1 MLMYLVYIQ
10 ETVLVGLPIYLDS
23 SKKDKKVGYVISV
36 EKILLD
42 NVIGSKED
50 FEDLIFSSGII
61 QNNDLS
67 KKLKIVTPGEGLL
80 PVLQK
85 YWKLKLPRLSR
96 FILTQ
101 LSENYIQLT
110 LNQVVEASSPGE
122 EDIDEEKTIV
132 IQDETIPIQ
141 NFYNSLCVNAWNNI
155 VENNDLIRL
164 CNGHKESDNFKS
176 LKLFSLQAKREFS
189 EIFAEYISNN
199 VSKFKMHFNNFLFI
213 MNHLVQIISKNT
225 SFQIDGKKKIPLNST
240 CDCAIILSVRDIL
253 TIAFKPVFQNIASI
267 ISASLLNTNIF
278 GYYTNI
284 THNFILIHF
293 NRNPKFQ
300 TVLSN
305 LLSEEIDNFNDR
317 QEIDVDCL
325 IIPKLSDQIIQYSVK
340 HKPYMSKCFEIGN
353 LYQASNETYGF
364 LITQGIGREKPTS
377 KNVFY
382 KDKKASDKSIACDGF
397 GFLLFERG
405 DDINNIELDRIFH
418 IKKQEENVE
427 EFIRIGNNK
436 IKTNN

>member
-1 MLMYLVYIQ
+1 MYLMYIQ

-61 QNNDLS
+61 QKNDLS
-67 KKLKIVTPGEGLL
+67 KKLKILTRGEGLL

-110 LNQVVEASSPGE
+110 LNQVVKASILGE

-141 NFYNSLCVNAWNNI
+141 NFYNSLCVNAWNHI

-164 CNGHKESDNFKS
+164 CNGHKESDNCKS

-199 VSKFKMHFNNFLFI
+199 VSKFKMHFNKIFIHHESSFTDNF
-213 MNHLVQIISKNT
+213 
-225 SFQIDGKKKIPLNST
+225 KKH
-240 CDCAIILSVRDIL
+240 R
-253 TIAFKPVFQNIASI
+253 
-267 ISASLLNTNIF
+267 
-278 GYYTNI
+278 
-284 THNFILIHF
+284 
-293 NRNPKFQ
+293 
-300 TVLSN
+300 LSN
-305 LLSEEIDNFNDR
+305 R
-317 QEIDVDCL
+317 R
-325 IIPKLSDQIIQYSVK
+325 K
-340 HKPYMSKCFEIGN
+340 
-353 LYQASNETYGF
+353 
-364 LITQGIGREKPTS
+364 
-377 KNVFY
+377 KN
-382 KDKKASDKSIACDGF
+382 
-397 GFLLFERG
+397 
-405 DDINNIELDRIFH
+405 NTT
-418 IKKQEENVE
+418 KQHVRMCGY
-427 EFIRIGNNK
+427 FICP
-436 IKTNN
+436 